1 MAYISDSFE
10 KWEEKL
16 KDLQSSVEKE
26 LEEIRLCKEEAQEA
40 KNSLAEILGKT
51 TRLVPGQYIQD
62 NHRIIL
68 SAPEI
73 IIGNVDKDGVLWNM
87 PSKVIIRANDLN
99 LEASGTGS
107 LTGGNITSRAASIHT
122 IAEDPGRDGTEHVVS
137 AMSEVVTQAKAI
149 SLNCEDT
156 DGLFTTPASAS
167 MTGIELKS
175 ESGINLSATR
185 SNKFKKDRLKA
196 QADSIKKSIKELK
209 SRADSK
215 KKDVEA
221 RMKELNDLLD
231 TDKNMA
237 KNQISLR
244 TNYLDLDDLYV
255 ALNNI
260 SASLYFSMAEYFA
273 SLSDLAEANRQQTCI
288 ENMEK
293 KVDKEKSA
301 FEEKSTG
308 TFIRLESEDISAL
321 SVDGDGNYRKNPEA
335 GVSITARNVSI
346 ASVLADGSLQKDGAV
361 SLAAQKVDIST
372 INPKVERNDKG
383 EITKG
388 DYPAMGDVRI
398 ASKNIVLESVDYEWK
413 DKKVQ
418 EKALTKDGSLTVRV
432 EKTELSATET
442 EGKATGRVEV
452 NAKKVEIKSV
462 DVDKEKRTEKSLAT
476 GSSMLLL
483 SEKMFVGSRDSKT
496 RSKQLQMVSDK
507 TAILADTTLELQQDK
522 AVVQLS
528 GGNASVGGGNLDLYG
543 KTTLQAEVT
552 AKGAIKGGDLEV
564 KNMNVK
570 SSFKSPCTSEG
581 VAVPG
586 APATGK
592 LNAKL
597 KEEELKAEEKK

>member
-87 PSKVIIRANDLN
+87 PSKVIIRANDVN

>member
-26 LEEIRLCKEEAQEA
+26 LEEIRLCKQEAQEA

-87 PSKVIIRANDLN
+87 PSKVIIRANDVN

-149 SLNCEDT
+149 SLNCEDA

-308 TFIRLESEDISAL
+308 TFIRLESENISAL

-528 GGNASVGGGNLDLYG
+528 GGNTSVGGGNLDLYG

-564 KNMNVK
+564 KNINVK

-597 KEEELKAEEKK
+597 KEEELKAENKK

>member
-87 PSKVIIRANDLN
+87 PSKVIIRANDVN

-597 KEEELKAEEKK
+597 KEVELKAEEKK

>member
-87 PSKVIIRANDLN
+87 PSKVIIRANDVN

-507 TAILADTTLELQQDK
+507 TARLADTTLELQQDK

>member
-87 PSKVIIRANDLN
+87 PSKVIIRANDVN

-418 EKALTKDGSLTVRV
+418 ETALTKDGSLTVRV